1 MNTFWESREERMDN
15 KLSIREAVSFK
26 CPGEA
31 RPVRS
36 KLTNFSHHVKG
47 SSLSDPSAMESRDT
61 TWG

>member
-1 MNTFWESREERMDN
+1 MDN

-47 SSLSDPSAMESRDT
+47 SSLSDPSAMESRAT